1 MIHPLNYPKTAGA
14 LISHLATWGEVAA
27 CEISAFSG
35 GREWLSQLMQ
45 AGIVEEVRQ
54 ENGDAVAWA
63 LTPNGEG
70 LLVAGAERALKL
82 ALFQVPD
89 YRRYLVSILAEGL
102 ALAAKADMREQL
114 ETWTGSVLLPLLD
127 EINRVLD
134 VIEAE
139 GRLIDETTDT
149 VSRRCAQLTERGW
162 DWSDWDQFLMGR
174 SGRPQDLFDF
184 ALNRFAPLA
193 VLPENPDVDRVPAC
207 LRSLPLNSD
216 EGFDLSQ
223 PPSLAPWNI
232 RRQRVWCGVALFDEH
247 GQVLGNVEPKAAL
260 RQTLQDALIEQPF
273 YKAVVHLAIS
283 AWRSPATTAPSLE
296 LYLPPDAPLADVSVL
311 FDGRE
316 VGKLTD
322 LLACLVGVQGFR
334 VCGLDGDQI
343 APELMENLLHNLL
356 TLEVLCQTDDS
367 LALHPDFQSSLMA
380 TRLRTVFRP
389 GKVLQERMV
398 GWLAERNRN
407 TKRRG

>member
-1 MIHPLNYPKTAGA
+1 MKLNTAKNLQTA
-14 LISHLATWGEVAA
+14 QKLISHLSTWGEIAV
-27 CEISAFSG
+27 CELSSLSG
-35 GREWLSQLMQ
+35 CGEWLDLLKQ
-45 AGIVEEVRQ
+45 AGVVEECSA
-54 ENGDAVAWA
+54 EGKPVAWSLARNARGMLDAEPQTA
-63 LTPNGEG
+63 L
-70 LLVAGAERALKL
+70 RMALY
-82 ALFQVPD
+82 QIPD
-89 YRRYLVSILAEGL
+89 YRRYIVSILAEGL

-139 GRLIDETTDT
+139 GRLIDETTNT
-149 VSRRCAQLTERGW
+149 ISRRCAQLTERGR

-247 GQVLGNVEPKAAL
+247 GQVLGNVETKAAL

-273 YKAVVHLAIS
+273 YKAVVHLAII

-322 LLACLVGVQGFR
+322 LLPDLVGVQGFR

-398 GWLAERNRN
+398 GWLANRN
-407 TKRRG
+407 MKTGMD